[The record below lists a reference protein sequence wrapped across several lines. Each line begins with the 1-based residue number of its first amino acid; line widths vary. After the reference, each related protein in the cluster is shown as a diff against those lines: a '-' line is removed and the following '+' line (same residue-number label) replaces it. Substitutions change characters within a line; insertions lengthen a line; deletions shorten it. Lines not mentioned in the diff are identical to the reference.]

1 MEGSCCWTNLWFMP
15 SLIILIFGGPQ
26 VASLGVKKGIL
37 FDANVIPGNILE
49 VSLQFTFP
57 ATFEVVLIVQF
68 YTR

>member
-1 MEGSCCWTNLWFMP
+1 M
-15 SLIILIFGGPQ
+15 
-26 VASLGVKKGIL
+26 ASLGVKKGIL